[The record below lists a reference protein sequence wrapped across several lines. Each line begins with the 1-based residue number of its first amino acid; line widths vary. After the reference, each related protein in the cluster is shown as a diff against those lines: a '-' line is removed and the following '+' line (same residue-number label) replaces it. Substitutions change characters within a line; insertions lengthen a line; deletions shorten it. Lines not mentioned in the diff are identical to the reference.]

1 MRTIRKGDQV
11 VVLSGRDKGRR
22 GAVLQVLN
30 GGAVLVESLNRVK
43 RHTKPNPQANQPGG
57 IIEKEMPL
65 PLGKVA
71 LWNPGTKQGDRV
83 GIKTLG
89 DGKKVR
95 FFKSNG
101 EIIDA

>member
-71 LWNPGTKQGDRV
+71 LWNPGTKRGDRV

-101 EIIDA
+101 EVIDA